1 MNPRRKRGEV
11 REDGKVFWCYNYG
24 EEYWIS
30 AERFAVRVGKAR
42 EDARRWNRSNPEK
55 RTIQKARWQKKYA
68 DRMSLYFKQ
77 WRNRNRDK
85 VRELNREWRERNQ
98 ERVTE
103 LQARK
108 RARKRDAASTDS
120 WVKAVRQIFEI
131 ARRVS
136 KCLQI
141 PHAVDHIYPLSRGG
155 SHCHRNL
162 QVLPHS
168 LNQSKHARTHV
179 VLPSCYRNDGW
190 SMNGPASLGPK

>member
-24 EEYWIS
+24 VEYWIS
-30 AERFAVRVGKAR
+30 AERFAVRVEKAR

-68 DRMSLYFKQ
+68 KRISLHLKE
-77 WRNRNRDK
+77 WRSRNRSK
-85 VRELNREWRERNQ
+85 VRELNRDWQQRNQ
-98 ERVTE
+98 DRVAE

-108 RARKRDAASTDS
+108 RARRRGAVLADS
-120 WVKAVRQIFEI
+120 WVEAVRQIFGI

-141 PHAVDHIYPLSRGG
+141 PHVVDHIYPLSRGG

-162 QVLPHS
+162 QVVPSS
-168 LNQSKHARTHV
+168 LNNSKHASTRA
-179 VLPSCYRNDGW
+179 VLPSCYRTDGW
-190 SMNGPASLGPK
+190 SINGAVSLGPK